1 MITSSSLGDKI
12 SFRCSPLLDLALSVL
27 ILDSPERFGRQ
38 PWADAVLSRLPGDT
52 WDKLRRHAEEVD
64 LFALALQL
72 EDNAH
77 SSTTD
82 ALNLYRQLQPEGGAA
97 LADYWEAVAPH
108 LAGRMGLLAASVQGE
123 QARLAGMDPAAYLCS
138 FSDRMRVVGDGE
150 AIVLHWGQG
159 MRVPLQDLEQI
170 ILVPSVFCP
179 RRLMFYR
186 VGSVQ
191 IFFYPAQRPQ
201 EDNAAHE
208 PPESLLLGFSA
219 LADATRL
226 KLLRLIAR
234 ETLPA
239 QEMAR
244 RLQLNESTVSR
255 HLRLLVEAGLVARER
270 REGKFIYYRYQGGVV
285 AGLAAGVAQY
295 LAGAGDWPA
304 AGLGDGSGD
313 DSLADLADLGGSNG
327 EPSALFRG

>member
-1 MITSSSLGDKI
+1 MINSSSLGEKM
-12 SFRCSPLLDLALSVL
+12 SFRCSPLLDMALSIL
-27 ILDSPERFGRQ
+27 ILDNPERFGRQ

-52 WDKLRRHAEEVD
+52 WEQVRRHAEETD

-77 SSTTD
+77 SSTSD
-82 ALNLYRQLQPEGGAA
+82 ALTLYRQMHPEGGAA
-97 LADYWEAVAPH
+97 LAAYWEALAPY
-108 LAGRMGLLAASVQGE
+108 LAGRMGLLAASVQRE
-123 QARLAGMDPAAYLCS
+123 QARLAGMDPAAYLCT
-138 FSDRMRVVGDGE
+138 FSDRIRVVGDGE

-201 EDNAAHE
+201 EDNAAQE

-244 RLQLNESTVSR
+244 RLQINESTVSR

-295 LAGAGDWPA
+295 LSGGGDWPA
-304 AGLGDGSGD
+304 PGTGGGLGDDG
-313 DSLADLADLGGSNG
+313 LTDLGGTNG
-327 EPSALFRG
+327 EPSTLLRE